1 LHKKANYK
9 RFFQQW
15 TVNAILYY
23 APTIFKDLGL
33 SDNTTSLL
41 ASGVVGILIFVS
53 TIPAVLYVDR
63 LGQRPILTVGAI
75 GMATWYV
82 FDCCT
87 TCPALILHN

>member
-1 LHKKANYK
+1 MLRAH

-15 TVNAILYY
+15 TGINAILYY

-41 ASGVVGILIFVS
+41 ASGVVGVLIFLF

-63 LGQRPILTVGAI
+63 LGRKPILIVGAV
-75 GMATWYV
+75 GMATWYA
-82 FDCCT
+82 F
-87 TCPALILHN
+87 

>member
-1 LHKKANYK
+1 MLRVY

-15 TVNAILYY
+15 TGINAILYY

-41 ASGVVGILIFVS
+41 ASGVVGVLIFLF

-63 LGQRPILTVGAI
+63 LGRKPILIVGAI
-75 GMATWYV
+75 GMATWYA
-82 FDCCT
+82 F
-87 TCPALILHN
+87 